1 MEVTDKILNTLNID
15 KSLILGMYLVGSNL
29 WGTARKDSDLDVI
42 IVIKNNNVKKGKKY
56 ISGKDTETSIHN
68 SNVDA

>member
-42 IVIKNNNVKKGKKY
+42 IVIKKW
-56 ISGKDTETSIHN
+56 D
-68 SNVDA
+68 